1 MKKPESPLNLFVHD
15 YDQAAL
21 EERYEELVVA
31 LPGAS
36 IYPYSSRAELLREI
50 SELPESPNNWP
61 LALIDLQEDGGVQ
74 ARGEHLLATINEHPL
89 LRRRVVLV
97 AFTRYGYESHDRE
110 LRARGASAVLS
121 PIRLGETPNLQRELE
136 VLATGTAQFARI
148 GEPPSSDA
156 DRRVV
161 ERLSALFPS
170 LENSQLDERERWA
183 RARRILVLCHLK
195 HDGWE
200 DAAIKRLPWVSERDL
215 PNLRAELL
223 SSPAAQPPLISAVGR
238 IPHLDR
244 VIDVM
249 LPHLQGSEFIYD
261 VVAERTRL
269 NEVARLDWVRDRL
282 IDRYPPAGSA
292 PEDDAWIPPEYL
304 DALRRLFDQFDR
316 LPPASSHAR
325 TETLAE
331 RSQRA
336 LDGVAAEM
344 GLQPKQAEH
353 YVAHAVMCIE
363 DAEAELAST
372 TGPSAPSPGAS
383 AERPP
388 LKAASRPPPLLC
400 PTLAG

>member
-1 MKKPESPLNLFVHD
+1 MNTPGSSLHLLVHD
-15 YDQAAL
+15 YDPAAL
-21 EERYEELVVA
+21 EERYEELVAA

-36 IYPYSSRAELLREI
+36 VYPYSSRAELLRDAAGF
-50 SELPESPNNWP
+50 PESPTGNWP
-61 LALIDLQEDGGVQ
+61 LALIDLQEDSGVQ

-121 PIRLGETPNLQRELE
+121 PIRLGEIPDLQRELE

-161 ERLSALFPS
+161 ERLAALFPS
-170 LENSQLDERERWA
+170 LEDPQLDERERWE

-200 DAAIKRLPWVSERDL
+200 DAAIKRLSWVRDREL
-215 PNLRAELL
+215 AELRAELL
-223 SSPAAQPPLISAVGR
+223 SSPAAQPPLISAAGR

-244 VIDVM
+244 VIDAM

-261 VVAERTRL
+261 VVSERTRL
-269 NEVARLDWVRDRL
+269 DAVPRLNWVRDR
-282 IDRYPPAGSA
+282 IVDRYPPAGPV

-304 DALRRLFDQFDR
+304 DALRRFFAQFDR
-316 LPPASSHAR
+316 LPRASSHAK
-325 TETLAE
+325 TETFAE
-331 RSQRA
+331 RSRRA
-336 LDGVAAEM
+336 LEGVAAEM
-344 GLQPKQAEH
+344 GLEPKQAEH
-353 YVAHAVMCIE
+353 YVTHAVMCLE
-363 DAEAELAST
+363 DAEAEQAGAVDLSA
-372 TGPSAPSPGAS
+372 GPAAS
-383 AERPP
+383 AAHPP
-388 LKAASRPPPLLC
+388 A
-400 PTLAG
+400 